1 MLKLPKHVQES
12 AQRIADNT
20 GVSVAEVVRR
30 FSVAVK
36 KSSFTRSDFFWG
48 NSDITTRERFSARAQ
63 GGQAGAVWL
72 SDERAKSW

>member
-12 AQRIADNT
+12 AQRIADST
-20 GVSVAEVVRR
+20 GVSVAEVLRR

-48 NSDITTRERFSARAQ
+48 NSDISLCAKDFRQGRQAVRLARC
-63 GGQAGAVWL
+63 G
-72 SDERAKSW
+72 

>member
-12 AQRIADNT
+12 AQRIAAST

-36 KSSFTRSDFFWG
+36 KSHFTMSDFFWG
-48 NSDITTRERFSARAQ
+48 DSDISLRMKDFQPVRKAARLARC
-63 GGQAGAVWL
+63 G
-72 SDERAKSW
+72 

>member
-1 MLKLPKHVQES
+1 MYKLPKHVEES
-12 AQRIADNT
+12 AQRIAAST

-48 NSDITTRERFSARAQ
+48 DSDISLCGEDFSRGGKAVKLARC
-63 GGQAGAVWL
+63 G
-72 SDERAKSW
+72 

>member
-36 KSSFTRSDFFWG
+36 KSSFTWNDFFWG
-48 NSDITTRERFSARAQ
+48 DSDISLPAKDS
-63 GGQAGAVWL
+63 QAGRKAVRL
-72 SDERAKSW
+72 ARCG